1 MSLNINILLILKCLQ
16 YRLKFT
22 NIDKNVTGVKKYR
35 CQLMQNT
42 NVYRYFGKQN
52 CQSVASTRE
61 QQQKVAELFIY
72 ILLRITLINGPAKGL
87 T

>member
-1 MSLNINILLILKCLQ
+1 
-16 YRLKFT
+16 
-22 NIDKNVTGVKKYR
+22 
-35 CQLMQNT
+35 MQNT

-72 ILLRITLINGPAKGL
+72 ISLRITLINGPAKGL